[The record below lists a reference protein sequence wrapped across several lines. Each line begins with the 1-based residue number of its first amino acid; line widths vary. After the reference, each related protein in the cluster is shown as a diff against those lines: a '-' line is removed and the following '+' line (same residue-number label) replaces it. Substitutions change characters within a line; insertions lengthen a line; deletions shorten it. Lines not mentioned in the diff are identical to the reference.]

1 MPDLVNVCKILG
13 TIQRLK
19 YSGQDFK
26 KQFAVNDSDRPMTLK
41 QGHGHQTWYE
51 LVDPKQGYN
60 NAKSEKPHLNNVRKK
75 AND

>member
-26 KQFAVNDSDRPMTLK
+26 KQFAVYDSDRPMTLK

-60 NAKSEKPHLNNVRKK
+60 ATKFEKHRLKSFHEI
-75 AND
+75 

>member
-60 NAKSEKPHLNNVRKK
+60 NAKSEKPCLNNPG
-75 AND
+75 NM